1 MGGGGVGG
9 GGAAA
14 APPPPPDGDGGGGGD
29 MSPPPPPP
37 PPLEDAFED
46 LFEDIEEGG
55 TGGAVVVTEGDTSGS
70 GGSAGFYDYDAA
82 EDGQDYT
89 GGDYTDEDDT
99 GADAEIVPEGDPG
112 GESGTPAP
120 ETAAAPPPVAAPC
133 VDNDSCNLAA
143 EYFRGADTGQL
154 EEFCTSTGKANCPI
168 LCGDPRCGGDGE
180 GAVPSDVFDEVLVVD
195 DDGFVTPSPA
205 PENDTGGFTDPLVSA
220 QPPPQ
225 DLAAQPTQFVGA
237 VTLSFGYCHLG
248 APAVGFNLICSK
260 ISDAAM
266 FRSSRLEVADCSSS
280 TFEAVLVFP
289 EPDLRPVDAPS
300 EDPAAAAYA
309 CTARA
314 EGDLGVSQP
323 SNTVYLA
330 RARSAWP
337 PAPKRPECPSALGIT
352 PPPPQLVRP
361 VSAPASD
368 AVAVQWAYCGIQ
380 AGIWADYFDVSC
392 DALNTAG
399 VFLDE
404 EAREGLLTGGALL
417 PVAKKEVREA
427 TQGCFQRVGQAVV
440 NGLIPGVTYECRVAA
455 VGPLGPSEFSEP
467 AFPTAGWGSATAD
480 AWTNEQAE
488 LFCSTQYRSQRA
500 FSGGQG

>member
-1 MGGGGVGG
+1 MVPGV
-9 GGAAA
+9 
-14 APPPPPDGDGGGGGD
+14 
-29 MSPPPPPP
+29 
-37 PPLEDAFED
+37 
-46 LFEDIEEGG
+46 
-55 TGGAVVVTEGDTSGS
+55 
-70 GGSAGFYDYDAA
+70 
-82 EDGQDYT
+82 
-89 GGDYTDEDDT
+89 
-99 GADAEIVPEGDPG
+99 PG
-112 GESGTPAP
+112 GESAV
-120 ETAAAPPPVAAPC
+120 PPPVADPC

-143 EYFRGADTGQL
+143 EYYRGADTGQL
-154 EEFCTSTGKANCPI
+154 EEFCASTGKANCPV
-168 LCGDPRCGGDGE
+168 LCGDPRCGGDGDS
-180 GAVPSDVFDEVLVVD
+180 AVPADVFDEVLVVD
-195 DDGFVTPSPA
+195 DDGFMTPTPA
-205 PENDTGGFTDPLVSA
+205 PKNDTGDFTDPLVSA

-225 DLAAQPTQFVGA
+225 DLVALPTQFVGA

-248 APAVGFNLICSK
+248 APAVGFDVICSK
-260 ISDAAM
+260 LGDAAM

-280 TFEAVLVFP
+280 AFEATLVFP

-300 EDPAAAAYA
+300 EDPAVAAYA

-323 SNTVYLA
+323 SNTVYLE

-337 PAPKRPECPSALGIT
+337 PAPERPECPSALGIM

-361 VSAPASD
+361 VSPPASD
-368 AVAVQWAYCGIQ
+368 AVALEWAYCGIQ

-392 DALNTAG
+392 DALNTEG

-404 EAREGLLTGGALL
+404 EAREGLLTGGILL

-427 TQGCFQRVGQAVV
+427 TRGCFQRVGRAVV

-467 AFPTAGWGSATAD
+467 AFPTVGWGSATED

-500 FSGGQG
+500 FAGGQG